1 MHASDVWI
9 EKLATFIS
17 QRCALYCLPAVFQRC
32 RRRRRLPPV
41 HRLPVC
47 HLQAILDMNNVA
59 NSAAIFYHCRRER
72 CLSDQW
78 PYRRFLSEPGSAR
91 YSSTPSL
98 ITVWSN
104 YPSIHPSMDDFISN
118 YQTLYND
125 FFEVYSISLNRWL
138 YHQMFKL
145 SSMTS
150 SLTLRMQITWPVIL
164 RSHWSTVNR
173 LTADV

>member
-104 YPSIHPSMDDFISN
+104 YPSIHPSIHGWLSIKLSDFIQRLLWSLLYIIKPVTLSPN
-118 YQTLYND
+118 VQT
-125 FFEVYSISLNRWL
+125 V
-138 YHQMFKL
+138 L
-145 SSMTS
+145 S
-150 SLTLRMQITWPVIL
+150 
-164 RSHWSTVNR
+164 
-173 LTADV
+173 D